1 MAREFERLAE
11 VQRVRLTVVL
21 KVETVARVLK
31 VVPDIAVVLHGASLQ
46 KS

>member
-1 MAREFERLAE
+1 MAGEFVRLAE

-31 VVPDIAVVLHGASLQ
+31 VVPDIEVVLHGASLQ